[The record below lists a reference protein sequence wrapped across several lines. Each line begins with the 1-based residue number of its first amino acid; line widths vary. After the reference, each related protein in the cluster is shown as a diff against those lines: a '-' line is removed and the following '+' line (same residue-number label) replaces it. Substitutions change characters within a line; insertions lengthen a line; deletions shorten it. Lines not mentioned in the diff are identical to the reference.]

1 MKRLDPSGDHQ
12 ISRIALSRRQLL
24 GGLAGLAA
32 ASSTAQAA
40 LLFRPSQ
47 LNHLTLNV
55 SDLERSRAFYRKLFG
70 GPQWTV
76 SPAALDSFDL
86 GANPLGLYLNP
97 RGMPVGI
104 DHFCIGLRDFNGDTA
119 LSTLKQQ
126 SMEGQKAAN
135 GGIEFRDLDRIKVE
149 LVPENYRNR
158 AAEPQKGPQ
167 PSAQSLFRPV
177 GLNHVT
183 LQVANLERSTK
194 FYESLFGASFDGQ
207 RAQTTTFRL
216 GMGVLGLINY
226 GVNPVGVD
234 HFCVS
239 VEGYEPDAVS
249 EKLKQNGI
257 PSQRLYQPNQVFF
270 RDPDGI
276 LVQLAGPDFGNR

>member
-1 MKRLDPSGDHQ
+1 MKPLNPSDHHQ
-12 ISRIALSRRQLL
+12 LSRIALSRRQLL

-55 SDLERSRAFYRKLFG
+55 SDLERSRAFYHKLFG

-76 SPAALDSFDL
+76 SPNGLESFDL
-86 GANPLGLYLNP
+86 GTNPLGLYLVP
-97 RGMPVGI
+97 RQTPVGI
-104 DHFCIGLRDFNGDTA
+104 DHFCIGLRDFNGDMA

-126 SMEGQKAAN
+126 SIDAQKAVN
-135 GGIEFRDLDRIKVE
+135 GFIEFGDLDRIKVE

-158 AAEPQKGPQ
+158 GAEPQKGPQ
-167 PSAQSLFRPV
+167 PPVQPLFQPV
-177 GLNHVT
+177 GLNHIT
-183 LQVANLERSTK
+183 LQVANVERSTK
-194 FYESLFGASFDGQ
+194 FYESLFGPSFDGR
-207 RAQTTTFRL
+207 RAQTTNFRL
-216 GMGVLGLINY
+216 GMAVLGLIND

-257 PSQRLYQPNQVFF
+257 PSQRLYRPNQVFV

-276 LVQLAGPDFGNR
+276 LVQLAGPGSA

>member
-1 MKRLDPSGDHQ
+1 MKRLNPSGHHQ
-12 ISRIALSRRQLL
+12 LLRIALSRRQLL

-40 LLFRPSQ
+40 PLFCPSQ
-47 LNHLTLNV
+47 LNHVTLWV
-55 SDLERSRAFYRKLFG
+55 SDLERSRAFYRNLFG

-76 SPAALDSFDL
+76 SPDALCCFAL
-86 GANPLGLYLNP
+86 GSNPLGLYLNP
-97 RGMPVGI
+97 RGTPVGI
-104 DHFCIGLRDFNGDTA
+104 DHFSIGLRDFDYDTA

-126 SMEGQKAAN
+126 SMDAQKAVN
-135 GGIEFRDLDRIKVE
+135 GVGIQFRDLDRIKVE
-149 LVPENYRNR
+149 LVPENYRNPT
-158 AAEPQKGPQ
+158 AEPQKGPQ
-167 PSAQSLFRPV
+167 PPAQSLFRPV

-183 LQVANLERSTK
+183 LQVANLERATK
-194 FYESLFGASFDGQ
+194 FYESVFGPSFDGQ
-207 RAQTTTFRL
+207 RAQTTTLRL

-257 PSQRLYQPNQVFF
+257 PSQRLYQPNQVFV

-276 LVQLAGPDFGNR
+276 LVQLAG

>member
-1 MKRLDPSGDHQ
+1 MKPLNPSGHHQ
-12 ISRIALSRRQLL
+12 LSRIALSRRQLL

-32 ASSTAQAA
+32 ASSTAQAE

-86 GANPLGLYLNP
+86 GANLLGLYLNP
-97 RGMPVGI
+97 GGTPVGI
-104 DHFCIGLRDFNGDTA
+104 DHFSIGLRDFNGDTA

-126 SMEGQKAAN
+126 SIDAQKAVN
-135 GGIEFRDLDRIKVE
+135 GFIEFGDLDRIKVE

-158 AAEPQKGPQ
+158 GAEPQKGPQ
-167 PSAQSLFRPV
+167 PPVQSLFRPV

-183 LQVANLERSTK
+183 LQVANLERATK
-194 FYESLFGASFDGQ
+194 FYQSLFGPSFDGQ
-207 RAQTTTFRL
+207 RAGTTFQL
-216 GMGVLGLINY
+216 GMGVLGLITD

-257 PSQRLYQPNQVFF
+257 PSQRLYSPNQVYV
-270 RDPDGI
+270 RDPDGV
-276 LVQLAGPDFGNR
+276 LVQLAR

>member
-1 MKRLDPSGDHQ
+1 MKRLNPSGHHHQ
-12 ISRIALSRRQLL
+12 PSRIALSRRQLL

-76 SPAALDSFDL
+76 LPAALDSFDL

-97 RGMPVGI
+97 RGTPVGI
-104 DHFCIGLRDFNGDTA
+104 DHFCIGLRDFNDDTA

-126 SMEGQKAAN
+126 SMDAQKAVN

-158 AAEPQKGPQ
+158 GAEPQKRPQ
-167 PSAQSLFRPV
+167 PVQSLFRPL

-194 FYESLFGASFDGQ
+194 FYESLFGPSFDGQ
-207 RAQTTTFRL
+207 RAQSNTFRL
-216 GMGVLGLINY
+216 GMGVLGLINF

-239 VEGYEPDAVS
+239 VEEYEPDAVS

-257 PSQRLYQPNQVFF
+257 PSLRLYQPNQVFV

-276 LVQLAGPDFGNR
+276 LVQLAGPGSA

>member
-1 MKRLDPSGDHQ
+1 MKRLNPSGDHQ
-12 ISRIALSRRQLL
+12 IARIALSRRQLL
-24 GGLAGLAA
+24 GCLAGLAA

-40 LLFRPSQ
+40 LLFGSTQ

-97 RGMPVGI
+97 RGTPVGI
-104 DHFCIGLRDFNGDTA
+104 DHFCIGLRDFNGDMA

-126 SMEGQKAAN
+126 SIDGQKAAN

-158 AAEPQKGPQ
+158 GAEPQKEPQ
-167 PSAQSLFRPV
+167 PPVQSLFRPV

-183 LQVANLERSTK
+183 LQVADLERATK
-194 FYESLFGASFDGQ
+194 FYESLFGPSFAQ
-207 RAQTTTFRL
+207 RARSFRL
-216 GMGVLGLINY
+216 GKGQLALINY
-226 GVNPVGVD
+226 GVNLVGVD

-239 VEGYEPDAVS
+239 VEG
-249 EKLKQNGI
+249 
-257 PSQRLYQPNQVFF
+257 
-270 RDPDGI
+270 
-276 LVQLAGPDFGNR
+276 

>member
-1 MKRLDPSGDHQ
+1 V
-12 ISRIALSRRQLL
+12 L

-32 ASSTAQAA
+32 ASSTAQAVP
-40 LLFRPSQ
+40 LFRPSQ
-47 LNHLTLNV
+47 LNHVTLLV

-70 GPQWTV
+70 GPQWTIA
-76 SPAALDSFDL
+76 SDGTETFDL
-86 GANPLGLYLNP
+86 GANPQTREQFAIVP
-97 RGMPVGI
+97 RGPLVPQGTPVGI
-104 DHFCIGLRDFNGDTA
+104 NHFAIGLRDFNVDTV
-119 LSTLKQQ
+119 LSSLKQQ
-126 SMEGQKAAN
+126 SVDAQKAAN
-135 GGIEFRDLDRIKVE
+135 GFIQFRDLDRIKVE
-149 LVPENYRNR
+149 LVPENYQNR
-158 AAEPQKGPQ
+158 EAEPQKGPRPLQ
-167 PSAQSLFRPV
+167 PLFRPV

-194 FYESLFGASFDGQ
+194 FYESLFGPSLDGQ
-207 RAQTTTFRL
+207 RAQTTNFRL
-216 GMGVLGLINY
+216 GTGLLGLINY

-257 PSQRLYQPNQVFF
+257 PSQRLYQPNQVFV

-276 LVQLAGPDFGNR
+276 LVQFAGPGSA

>member
-1 MKRLDPSGDHQ
+1 MKRLNSSGDHQ

-24 GGLAGLAA
+24 GSLAGLAA

-40 LLFRPSQ
+40 PLFRPSQ

-76 SPAALDSFDL
+76 SPATESFDL

-97 RGMPVGI
+97 PGAPVGI
-104 DHFCIGLRDFNGDTA
+104 DHFCIGLRDFNDDTA

-126 SMEGQKAAN
+126 SMDAQKAVN
-135 GGIEFRDLDRIKVE
+135 GVGIQFRDLDRIKVE
-149 LVPENYRNR
+149 LVPENYRNPR
-158 AAEPQKGPQ
+158 AEPQRGQQPQ
-167 PSAQSLFRPV
+167 MQSLFRPV

-183 LQVANLERSTK
+183 LQVANLESSTK
-194 FYESLFGASFDGQ
+194 FYESLFGPSFGGQ
-207 RAQTTTFRL
+207 RAGTTFRL
-216 GMGVLGLINY
+216 GMGVLALITD

-257 PSQRLYQPNQVFF
+257 PSQRLYSPNQVYV

-276 LVQLAGPDFGNR
+276 LVQLAG

>member
-1 MKRLDPSGDHQ
+1 MTQ
-12 ISRIALSRRQLL
+12 IALSRRQLL

-40 LLFRPSQ
+40 LLFGSSQ

-76 SPAALDSFDL
+76 LPAALDSFDL

-97 RGMPVGI
+97 RGTPVGI

-119 LSTLKQQ
+119 LSALKQQ
-126 SMEGQKAAN
+126 SIDAQKAVN
-135 GGIEFRDLDRIKVE
+135 GFIEFRDLDRIKVE
-149 LVPENYRNR
+149 LVPENYRNPQ
-158 AAEPQKGPQ
+158 AELQKGPQ
-167 PSAQSLFRPV
+167 PPVQSLFRPV
-177 GLNHVT
+177 GLDHVS
-183 LQVANLERSTK
+183 LQVANLERATK
-194 FYESLFGASFDGQ
+194 FYESVFGPSFGQ
-207 RAQTTTFRL
+207 TARGATTFRL

-257 PSQRLYQPNQVFF
+257 PSQRLYQPNQVFV

-276 LVQLAGPDFGNR
+276 LVQLAGPGSA

>member
-1 MKRLDPSGDHQ
+1 MKRLNPSGDHQ

-32 ASSTAQAA
+32 TSSTTQAA
-40 LLFRPSQ
+40 PLFRPAQ
-47 LNHLTLNV
+47 LNHVTLWV
-55 SDLERSRAFYRKLFG
+55 SDLERSRAFYRKLFE

-76 SPAALDSFDL
+76 SPDALCCFDL
-86 GANPLGLYLNP
+86 GANPLGLYLIS
-97 RGMPVGI
+97 RGTSVGI
-104 DHFCIGLRDFNGDTA
+104 NHFCIGLRDFNDDTA

-126 SMEGQKAAN
+126 SIDAQKATN
-135 GGIEFRDLDRIKVE
+135 GVGIQFRDLDRINVE

-158 AAEPQKGPQ
+158 TAEPQKGPQ
-167 PSAQSLFRPV
+167 PPVQSLFRPV

-183 LQVANLERSTK
+183 VHVANLERATK
-194 FYESLFGASFDGQ
+194 FYESLFGPSFDQ
-207 RAQTTTFRL
+207 RAWSTTFRL
-216 GMGVLGLINY
+216 GMGLLALINN

-239 VEGYEPDAVS
+239 VEGYEPDAVR

-257 PSQRLYQPNQVFF
+257 LSQRLYQPNQVYV

-276 LVQLAGPDFGNR
+276 LVQLAGPGSA

>member
-1 MKRLDPSGDHQ
+1 MKRLNPSGHHQ
-12 ISRIALSRRQLL
+12 LSRIALSRRQLL

-40 LLFRPSQ
+40 PLFRPSQ
-47 LNHLTLNV
+47 LNHVTLWV
-55 SDLERSRAFYRKLFG
+55 SDLERSRAFYRNLFG

-76 SPAALDSFDL
+76 SPDALCCFDL

-97 RGMPVGI
+97 AGAPVGI

-126 SMEGQKAAN
+126 SIDAQKAAN

-158 AAEPQKGPQ
+158 GAEPQKGPQ
-167 PSAQSLFRPV
+167 PPAQSLFRPV

-183 LQVANLERSTK
+183 LQVANLERATK
-194 FYESLFGASFDGQ
+194 FYQSLFGPSFDGQ
-207 RAQTTTFRL
+207 RAGTTFRL
-216 GMGVLGLINY
+216 GMGVLGLITD

-257 PSQRLYQPNQVFF
+257 PSQRLYSPNQVYV
-270 RDPDGI
+270 RDPDGV
-276 LVQLAGPDFGNR
+276 LVRLAR

>member
-1 MKRLDPSGDHQ
+1 MKRLNPSGDHQ

-40 LLFRPSQ
+40 PLFRPSQ

-55 SDLERSRAFYRKLFG
+55 SDLERSKAFYSKLFG

-76 SPAALDSFDL
+76 SPALESFDL

-97 RGMPVGI
+97 RGTRVGI

-126 SMEGQKAAN
+126 SIDAQKAVN
-135 GGIEFRDLDRIKVE
+135 DVGIQFRDLDRIKLE
-149 LVPENYRNR
+149 LVPENYRNPR
-158 AAEPQKGPQ
+158 AEPQNGQQ
-167 PSAQSLFRPV
+167 PPVQSLFRPV

-183 LQVANLERSTK
+183 LQVANLERATK
-194 FYESLFGASFDGQ
+194 FYESLFGPFFDQ
-207 RAQTTTFRL
+207 RARSTTFRL
-216 GMGVLGLINY
+216 GMGLLALINY
-226 GVNPVGVD
+226 DVNPVGVD

-257 PSQRLYQPNQVFF
+257 PSQRLYQPNQVFV

-276 LVQLAGPDFGNR
+276 LVQLTGPDYA

>member
-1 MKRLDPSGDHQ
+1 MKRLNPSCRHQ
-12 ISRIALSRRQLL
+12 LSRIALSRRQLL

-32 ASSTAQAA
+32 ASSTAQAE

-76 SPAALDSFDL
+76 SPAVLVSFDL

-97 RGMPVGI
+97 RGTPVGI
-104 DHFCIGLRDFNGDTA
+104 DHFCIGLGDFNADTA
-119 LSTLKQQ
+119 LSTLKQH
-126 SMEGQKAAN
+126 SMDAQKAAN

-158 AAEPQKGPQ
+158 GAEPPKEPQ
-167 PSAQSLFRPV
+167 PPVQSLFRPV

-194 FYESLFGASFDGQ
+194 FYESLFGPSFDGQ
-207 RAQTTTFRL
+207 RAGTTFRL
-216 GMGVLGLINY
+216 GMGVLALITD

-257 PSQRLYQPNQVFF
+257 PSQRLYSPNQVYV

-276 LVQLAGPDFGNR
+276 LVQLAG

>member
-1 MKRLDPSGDHQ
+1 MKRLNPSGHHQ
-12 ISRIALSRRQLL
+12 LSRIALSRRQLL

-40 LLFRPSQ
+40 LLFPAQ

-55 SDLERSRAFYRKLFG
+55 SDLERSRAFYRRLFG
-70 GPQWTV
+70 GPQWTI
-76 SPAALDSFDL
+76 SPAAESFDL

-97 RGMPVGI
+97 QGTPVGI
-104 DHFCIGLRDFNGDTA
+104 DHFCVGLRDFNVDTA

-126 SMEGQKAAN
+126 SIDAQKAAN

-158 AAEPQKGPQ
+158 GAEPQKGPQ
-167 PSAQSLFRPV
+167 PPAQSLFRPV

-183 LQVANLERSTK
+183 LQVANLERATK
-194 FYESLFGASFDGQ
+194 FYQSLFGPSFDGQ
-207 RAQTTTFRL
+207 RAGTTFRL
-216 GMGVLGLINY
+216 GMGVLGLITD

-239 VEGYEPDAVS
+239 VEGYEPDAVAVS

-257 PSQRLYQPNQVFF
+257 PSQSLYSPNQVYV
-270 RDPDGI
+270 RDPDGV
-276 LVQLAGPDFGNR
+276 LVRLAR

>member
-1 MKRLDPSGDHQ
+1 MKRLNPSCHHQ
-12 ISRIALSRRQLL
+12 FSRIALSRRQLL

-32 ASSTAQAA
+32 ASSTAQAE

-76 SPAALDSFDL
+76 SPAALSFDL

-97 RGMPVGI
+97 AGAPVGI

-126 SMEGQKAAN
+126 SMDAQKAVN
-135 GGIEFRDLDRIKVE
+135 GGINLWDLDRIKVE

-158 AAEPQKGPQ
+158 GAEPQKGPQ
-167 PSAQSLFRPV
+167 QPVQSLFRPV

-183 LQVANLERSTK
+183 LQVTNLERATK
-194 FYESLFGASFDGQ
+194 FYESLFGPSSDGQ
-207 RAQTTTFRL
+207 RAGTTFRL

-257 PSQRLYQPNQVFF
+257 PSQRLYSPNQVYV

-276 LVQLAGPDFGNR
+276 LVQLAG

>member
-1 MKRLDPSGDHQ
+1 V
-12 ISRIALSRRQLL
+12 
-24 GGLAGLAA
+24 GLAA

-40 LLFRPSQ
+40 LFRPSQ

-76 SPAALDSFDL
+76 SPAAESFDL
-86 GANPLGLYLNP
+86 GANLLGLYLNP
-97 RGMPVGI
+97 RGTPAGI
-104 DHFCIGLRDFNGDTA
+104 DHFCIGLRDFNADTA

-126 SMEGQKAAN
+126 SIDAQKAAN
-135 GGIEFRDLDRIKVE
+135 SGIEFRDLDRIKVE
-149 LVPENYRNR
+149 LVPEKYRNR
-158 AAEPQKGPQ
+158 GAEPQKGPQ
-167 PSAQSLFRPV
+167 LAVQPLFRPV

-194 FYESLFGASFDGQ
+194 FYESLFGPSFDGQ

-216 GMGVLGLINY
+216 GMGALGLINY

-257 PSQRLYQPNQVFF
+257 PLQRLYQPNQVFV
-270 RDPDGI
+270 RDPDDI
-276 LVQLAGPDFGNR
+276 LVQLTGPGAA

>member
-1 MKRLDPSGDHQ
+1 MKRLNPSGHHQ
-12 ISRIALSRRQLL
+12 PSRIALSRRQLL

-86 GANPLGLYLNP
+86 GANPLGLYLNS
-97 RGMPVGI
+97 RGTPVGI
-104 DHFCIGLRDFNGDTA
+104 DHFCIGLQDFNGDTA

-126 SMEGQKAAN
+126 SMDAQKAAN
-135 GGIEFRDLDRIKVE
+135 GGIEFRDLDGIKVE

-158 AAEPQKGPQ
+158 GAEPAKGPQ
-167 PSAQSLFRPV
+167 PPVQSLFRPV

-194 FYESLFGASFDGQ
+194 FYESLFGPPFGIQ
-207 RAQTTTFRL
+207 RAQNTSFRL
-216 GMGVLGLINY
+216 AAPNERQ
-226 GVNPVGVD
+226 VGGTHEGGHSAWGTPRPSVD
-234 HFCVS
+234 RRAHRADF
-239 VEGYEPDAVS
+239 
-249 EKLKQNGI
+249 I
-257 PSQRLYQPNQVFF
+257 
-270 RDPDGI
+270 RDPRRCPA
-276 LVQLAGPDFGNR
+276 LYVVLAASAFVARPSLTALLDQEPHDRE